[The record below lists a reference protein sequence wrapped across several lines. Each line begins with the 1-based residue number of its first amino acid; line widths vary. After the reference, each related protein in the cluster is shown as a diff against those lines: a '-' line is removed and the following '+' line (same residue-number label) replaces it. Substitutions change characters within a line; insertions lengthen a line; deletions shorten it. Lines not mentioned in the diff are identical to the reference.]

1 MKFDL
6 GFLRDC
12 GVDTDLGKEYTGGQD
27 RYVSALSRFY
37 RSFEVNRD
45 KVREAFALND
55 LENYTLL
62 VHALKSNCLMIG
74 AVNLSKEFEALE
86 LAGKEKRMDALM
98 ADTERVLGDY
108 EALAEILR
116 PIGEADVEKPVDEL
130 TGDEAVK
137 VVKELLEALDDF
149 DDETSA
155 ELVKKLSGYPF
166 RPRPKEKLKEAA
178 DYIERFLYDEA
189 AKIIKG
195 IVETIE

>member
-37 RSFEVNRD
+37 RSFEANRD
-45 KVREAFALND
+45 KVRESFAKKD
-55 LENYTLL
+55 MENYTLL

-86 LAGKEKRMDALM
+86 LAGKEKRMDVLM

-166 RPRPKEKLKEAA
+166 RPRPKEKLKEAT

-189 AKIIKG
+189 AEIIKD
-195 IVETIE
+195 IVKTIE

>member
-6 GFLRDC
+6 GFLKDY

-37 RSFEVNRD
+37 RSFAANRD
-45 KVREAFALND
+45 KIMESLVKED

-130 TGDEAVK
+130 SGDEAEK
-137 VVKELLEALDDF
+137 VVKELLDALDDF

-166 RPRPKEKLKEAA
+166 RLRPKERLKEAT

-189 AKIIKG
+189 AKIIKD
-195 IVETIE
+195 IVKTIE